1 MKKIVLLTFVLILL
15 LVTLSLCIVD
25 LLELQ
30 VAYASPYRSINVN
43 TAYNMITNGSYPN
56 LVALDVRTQN
66 EYDSG
71 HIYGAVWIP
80 HTELEAR
87 IGELASHE
95 DHEII
100 VYCKSGSRSVTA
112 SEVLDSH
119 NFTKIYNML
128 EGISAWKSADYPVWI
143 ATVHNVN
150 TTLNYDTIQA
160 AIDTPQTL
168 DGHTIF
174 VEEGIYY
181 EHVVVNK
188 AISLVGE
195 DKSTTVIDGNET
207 AFCVNVTAN
216 NVAVTGFTV
225 QKSDYGIVLDNSSYT
240 LVSDNIVS
248 DNDWGIYAKSDNNS
262 IVRNV
267 VTHNLDGIHLRGSYT
282 TVAQNIFSSNS
293 FSIYLYMCGNN
304 TIVSNEVLNSGW
316 GIELVHSRYVTVIG
330 NIVSGSNGVG
340 VAVAYGG
347 NNTIYH
353 NNVINNADQVF
364 ICQSHNN
371 TWDNGVEGNYWSD
384 YNGADPNHDG
394 IGNTEYVIDANNT
407 DHFPLMGMFSDFYAT
422 SEYHVQ
428 IVCNSTISD
437 FQFNRTAIFFNVTGE
452 DGTLGFC
459 RICVPTDL
467 MNRNYTVFVNGTG
480 VQYDLLPCSNNTHSY
495 LYFTYNHSKQEV
507 IIIPEFPS
515 FFILPLFM
523 IATLLAVMLYRRKHP
538 M

>member
-1 MKKIVLLTFVLILL
+1 MKRPVLLAFVLILL
-15 LVTLSLCIVD
+15 LATLSLCIVD

-30 VAYASPYRSINVN
+30 IAYASPYTSIDVD
-43 TAYNMITNGSYPN
+43 TAYNMITNGSYPD

-87 IGELASHE
+87 IAELASHE
-95 DHEII
+95 DHEMI
-100 VYCKSGSRSVTA
+100 VYCKSGGRSVTA
-112 SEVLDSH
+112 SEILDSH
-119 NFTKIYNML
+119 NFTKVYNML
-128 EGISAWKSADYPVWI
+128 GGISAWKSADYPVWI

-150 TTLNYDTIQA
+150 TTFNYDTIQA

-216 NVAVTGFTV
+216 NVTVTGFTV

-262 IVRNV
+262 IFQNV
-267 VTHNLDGIHLRGSYT
+267 VTRNLDGIHLRGSYT

-293 FSIYLYMCGNN
+293 FSIYLYMCENN
-304 TIVSNEVLNSGW
+304 TIVGNEVSKSPW
-316 GIELVHSRYVTVIG
+316 GIELVHSKYVTVIG
-330 NIVSGSNGVG
+330 NIVSGSNVVGVG
-340 VAVAYGG
+340 VVYGG

-364 ICQSHNN
+364 IYQSHDS
-371 TWDNGVEGNYWSD
+371 TWDNSVEGNYWSD
-384 YNGADPNHDG
+384 YTGADPNHDG

-428 IVCNSTISD
+428 TICNSTISD
-437 FQFNRTAIFFNVTGE
+437 FQFNGTAIFFNVTGE
-452 DGTLGFC
+452 DGILGFC
-459 RICVPTDL
+459 RIYIPTAL
-467 MNRNYTVFVNGTG
+467 MNNTYKVFVNGTE
-480 VQYDLLPCSNNTHSY
+480 VPHALLPCSNSTHSY
-495 LYFTYNHSKQEV
+495 LYVAYDHSTQEV
-507 IIIPEFPS
+507 IIIPEFTS
-515 FFILPLFM
+515 VTILPLFM
-523 IATLLAVMLYRRKHP
+523 IATLLTIIVYRRKHT